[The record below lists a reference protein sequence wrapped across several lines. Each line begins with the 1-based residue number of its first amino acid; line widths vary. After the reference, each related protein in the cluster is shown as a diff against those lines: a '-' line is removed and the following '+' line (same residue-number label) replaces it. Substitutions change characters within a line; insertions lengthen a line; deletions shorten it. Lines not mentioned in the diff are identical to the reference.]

1 MIEAGLFHL
10 LSTAPS
16 IVALCGTRVYPDVR
30 PTGPKY
36 PLIEYKEIAGAGDP
50 TFETS
55 GLQRD
60 RFQFDC
66 YGETKSDAALLRD
79 ALRKTLN
86 GYNGLLSDGTL
97 LQNALL
103 IGKNSAY
110 SDDPRLYC
118 CTLEFYL
125 FYDFTD

>member
-1 MIEAGLFHL
+1 MIETGLFTL

-16 IVALCGTRVYPDVR
+16 IAALCGTRVYPDVR
-30 PTGPKY
+30 PQGSLY
-36 PLIEYKEIAGAGDP
+36 PLIEFKEIAGRGDP

-55 GLQRD
+55 GMQRD
-60 RFQFDC
+60 RYQFDC
-66 YGETKSDAALLRD
+66 FGETKKDAALLRD

-97 LQNALL
+97 LQDAQL
-103 IGKNSAY
+103 INKTTDY
-110 SDDPRLYC
+110 SDDPRLFC

-125 FYDFTD
+125 FYDFTN